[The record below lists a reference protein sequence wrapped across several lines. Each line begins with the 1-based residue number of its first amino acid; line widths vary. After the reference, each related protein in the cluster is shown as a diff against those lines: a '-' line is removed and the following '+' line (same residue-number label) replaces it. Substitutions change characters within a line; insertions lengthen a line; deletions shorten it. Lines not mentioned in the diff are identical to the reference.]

1 MRMGGAVAIG
11 FAACVFT
18 SCANRTEIDAGI
30 ASAID
35 QTKAIDNHAHPM
47 RLTDPGERDTDYD
60 VLPVELMDPSWSIP
74 PRANPNNPDY
84 GRAQQALFGIRE
96 PAERVAAAKQAAM
109 REHGDAYPDWILDR
123 LGIDIMFANR
133 AAMGRGL
140 DPARF
145 KWVPFADPLMYP
157 LNNDRLGARDPDRK
171 NFFSAERNTLD
182 RYLKEAGASTLP
194 ARFDDYLSFVDA
206 TLARWK
212 RSGAVAVKFEMAYL
226 RSLAVGN
233 PDRAT
238 AAKAYT
244 SYLRSGIPPDAEY
257 KTLQDYI
264 FRYIALECGN
274 LNLAVHI
281 HSLAG
286 AGAYYDNAGANPS
299 NLEPALNEVRHHPRR
314 VAVHRGN
321 GRPAAKTERL
331 SRLFGANLF
340 FVSARIEPHLA
351 VVSGDGSRSRTVRH
365 RRQSIHG
372 GDQLGRE
379 RLVLGADG
387 ARRAPAG
394 AGRHGQ
400 RRGDHARARDPGCA
414 HGAARQREEAVR
426 VLIASSRHPSRR
438 DWGCD
443 PVFARDGVSPAGRS
457 VGAIRS
463 GAADPVRAVAA
474 DCIDRTR
481 SVRDRRRRTAGA
493 TDRPSPVIR

>member
-1 MRMGGAVAIG
+1 MAGLAAIG
-11 FAACVFT
+11 FAAFLFT
-18 SCANRTEIDAGI
+18 ACAHRAGIDADL
-30 ASAID
+30 ASVID

-47 RLTDPGERDTDYD
+47 RLTAPGERDTDYD

-84 GRAQQALFGIRE
+84 GLAQQALFGVRE

-123 LGIDIMFANR
+123 LGIDVMFANR

-157 LNNDRLGARDPDRK
+157 LNNDRLGARDPDRN

-194 ARFDDYLSFVDA
+194 ARFDDYLSFVHA
-206 TLARWK
+206 TLSRWK

-233 PDRAT
+233 PDRAA
-238 AAKAYT
+238 AAKAYA
-244 SYLRSGIPPDAEY
+244 SYLRSGIPPEAEY

-299 NLEPALNEVRHHPRR
+299 NLEPALNDPGLR
-314 VAVHRGN
+314 
-321 GRPAAKTERL
+321 KTK
-331 SRLFGANLF
+331 
-340 FVSARIEPHLA
+340 FVI
-351 VVSGDGSRSRTVRH
+351 
-365 RRQSIHG
+365 IHG
-372 GDQLGRE
+372 GWPYTGEMAGLLQKPNVYLDYSAQTYFLYPRE
-379 RLVLGADG
+379 LSRILRLYLEMGPDRVLFATDASPFTAAISWEESAWYS
-387 ARRAPAG
+387 ART
-394 AGRHGQ
+394 
-400 RRGDHARARDPGCA
+400 ARDALRLALEGMVSDGEITHERAIQLA
-414 HGAARQREEAVR
+414 HMVLRENAKK
-426 VLIASSRHPSRR
+426 LY
-438 DWGCD
+438 G
-443 PVFARDGVSPAGRS
+443 F
-457 VGAIRS
+457 
-463 GAADPVRAVAA
+463 
-474 DCIDRTR
+474 
-481 SVRDRRRRTAGA
+481 
-493 TDRPSPVIR
+493 